1 MRISQLAK
9 IRQALPERLTQAVV
23 LTAVAL
29 FMLFFANRVETLAYE
44 NYIQKLRTDITLE
57 LVEVR
62 ERIEEEVFQSILD
75 LRELAAIIGETP
87 DLEVAEFN
95 RKAAE
100 YLAKNPQVINVAV
113 APDLVISMV
122 YPLEGNESALG
133 LNYRDKEAQIE
144 QVEEAMRT
152 GKGVL
157 TGPVDL
163 VQGGRGVILR
173 QPVFLPPLPEAP
185 DVPRPWGIL
194 SIVLN
199 YDDFLVSLGV
209 PELQERFNLLLIEP
223 GNDGKPEQIMLGS
236 PDEMGADPIRLNFD
250 FPFGQWEL
258 CATPKDGWPLT
269 RPRYE
274 EQWLLR
280 FAFIALTL
288 LGISYIMR
296 LAAKR
301 RAAEVRLR
309 NGIEALDHGIV
320 MFGPDRR
327 VTLYNHRYVDMVGG
341 EERVE
346 VGTPYEEIMR
356 ETLLNGIVPEA
367 VGHEDEFITDWLED
381 RILKGADTEQHLPDG
396 RIIKTSDRLME
407 DGSIVGLRLDVTE
420 MKKAQIAA
428 EAANQ
433 AKTDFMG
440 VLSHEL
446 RTPMTV
452 ILGHVRLGR
461 NFDRMGPARELRKA
475 IDEGV
480 TDPAELS
487 ERVDAVFAQVSRT
500 METIERSGDHLLTLI
515 NEVLDFAKIDSGSLS
530 VSAEQTDVETV
541 VNPVADQLRPMLEQK
556 GLAFNLKIEPGSL
569 TADIKRVQQ
578 VLINLIGNASK
589 FTDNGSVTLAARVT
603 EDDVNF
609 DVTDTG
615 VGIPANEIDRV
626 FEPFHQVDGSATRKH
641 GGTGL
646 GLAIS
651 RDIAQAH
658 GGSLSVASEPGK
670 GSTFTLSLPR
680 QVCAAVRL
688 TGRPELVAE

>member
-1 MRISQLAK
+1 M
-9 IRQALPERLTQAVV
+9 
-23 LTAVAL
+23 
-29 FMLFFANRVETLAYE
+29 ETLAYE

-133 LNYRDKEAQIE
+133 LNYRDNEAQIE

-173 QPVFLPPLPEAP
+173 QPVFLPPLAEAP

-258 CATPKDGWPLT
+258 CATPKGGWPLT

-327 VTLYNHRYVDMVGG
+327 VTLYNRRYLDMTGS
-341 EERVE
+341 EQKVE
-346 VGTPYEEIMR
+346 VGTPYQDIMR
-356 ETLLNGIVPEA
+356 ENLLGGVVPEA
-367 VGHEDEFITDWLED
+367 VGHEDEFITDWLEH
-381 RILKGADTEQHLPDG
+381 RVLEGGADTEQHLPDG

-500 METIERSGDHLLTLI
+500 METLERSGDHLLTLI

-603 EDDVNF
+603 DDDVNF

-626 FEPFHQVDGSATRKH
+626 FEPFHQVDGTATRKH

>member
-1 MRISQLAK
+1 M
-9 IRQALPERLTQAVV
+9 TQAVV
-23 LTAVAL
+23 LTTVGL
-29 FMLFFANRVETLAYE
+29 VMLIFGHRVETLAYE

-133 LNYRDKEAQIE
+133 LNYRDNEAQIE

-173 QPVFLPPLPEAP
+173 QPVFLPPLAEAP

-258 CATPKDGWPLT
+258 CATPKGGWPLT

-327 VTLYNHRYVDMVGG
+327 VTLYNRRYLDMTGS
-341 EERVE
+341 EQKVE
-346 VGTPYEEIMR
+346 VGTPYQDIMR
-356 ETLLNGIVPEA
+356 ENLLGGVVPEA
-367 VGHEDEFITDWLED
+367 VGHEDEFITDWLEH
-381 RILKGADTEQHLPDG
+381 RVLEGGADTEQHLPDG

-407 DGSIVGLRLDVTE
+407 DGSIVGLRL
-420 MKKAQIAA
+420 
-428 EAANQ
+428 
-433 AKTDFMG
+433 
-440 VLSHEL
+440 
-446 RTPMTV
+446 
-452 ILGHVRLGR
+452 
-461 NFDRMGPARELRKA
+461 
-475 IDEGV
+475 
-480 TDPAELS
+480 
-487 ERVDAVFAQVSRT
+487 
-500 METIERSGDHLLTLI
+500 
-515 NEVLDFAKIDSGSLS
+515 
-530 VSAEQTDVETV
+530 
-541 VNPVADQLRPMLEQK
+541 
-556 GLAFNLKIEPGSL
+556 
-569 TADIKRVQQ
+569 
-578 VLINLIGNASK
+578 
-589 FTDNGSVTLAARVT
+589 
-603 EDDVNF
+603 
-609 DVTDTG
+609 
-615 VGIPANEIDRV
+615 
-626 FEPFHQVDGSATRKH
+626 
-641 GGTGL
+641 
-646 GLAIS
+646 
-651 RDIAQAH
+651 
-658 GGSLSVASEPGK
+658 
-670 GSTFTLSLPR
+670 
-680 QVCAAVRL
+680 
-688 TGRPELVAE
+688 